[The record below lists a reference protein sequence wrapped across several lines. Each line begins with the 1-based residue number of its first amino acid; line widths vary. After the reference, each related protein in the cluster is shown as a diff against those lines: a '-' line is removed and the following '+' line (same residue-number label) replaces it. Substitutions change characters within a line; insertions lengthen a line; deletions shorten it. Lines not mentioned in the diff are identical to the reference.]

1 MSSVM
6 PHDEDPVHD
15 VGRLH
20 AVSQYAFESTEASE
34 AMSGLAR
41 RAAERLGMP
50 IGLVSVVLD
59 SAQYFAGMHGV
70 EGWMAEAGGTP
81 IEWSFCANAVRR
93 NAPYVVED
101 AEADPLQHD
110 NPLVTVDGI
119 RSYAGAPLRTSH
131 GEVLGALCVLGT
143 EPHRFSSD
151 DIAEL
156 ATMADRVVEEMGRH
170 RPPGAS

>member
-50 IGLVSVVLD
+50 IG
-59 SAQYFAGMHGV
+59 SA
-70 EGWMAEAGGTP
+70 
-81 IEWSFCANAVRR
+81 C
-93 NAPYVVED
+93 
-101 AEADPLQHD
+101 
-110 NPLVTVDGI
+110 
-119 RSYAGAPLRTSH
+119 RSAW
-131 GEVLGALCVLGT
+131 
-143 EPHRFSSD
+143 
-151 DIAEL
+151 
-156 ATMADRVVEEMGRH
+156 
-170 RPPGAS
+170 